1 MSGLDRLPLPVT
13 VVVAQRALVD
23 PAQPPWS
30 ARSSDQEPFPKTGH
44 CPSWSRDRLPA
55 WFGASHTAFPPGA
68 ESRTFQDAEKP
79 QGGQEEQ
86 EKKITITL
94 CIGLFLYFLLF
105 LLSSLWFF
113 CILPT
118 RGMAGRCRPTPP
130 CGAWAR
136 PVASILSSG
145 LRGRLRRAHERSVGR
160 PAVGLGA
167 ASSGPDWRSIR
178 DVLSVARFA
187 SALVSRHQSPQSTLT
202 S

>member
-94 CIGLFLYFLLF
+94 CIDLCLYFLLF

-130 CGAWAR
+130 AGRGPGRSPVFSPRGCEAGLDGPTNEVWGGPPLAWAR
-136 PVASILSSG
+136 PAAVRTGEASG
-145 LRGRLRRAHERSVGR
+145 TCFR
-160 PAVGLGA
+160 
-167 ASSGPDWRSIR
+167 
-178 DVLSVARFA
+178 
-187 SALVSRHQSPQSTLT
+187 
-202 S
+202 